1 MCPTR
6 FLMPTFVFSDI
17 CFARKRSHALCFYK
31 GADSRSFCVYH
42 KRFVLGKFSF
52 FPKFTR
58 IIANKAEITR
68 LPVSPLRSRKV
79 IGSNSTSGTVCT
91 SHLFTT
97 WQVYPLHHPPLYST
111 KSPPDGSTFKS
122 NKSTSHPHNSLLCIQ
137 TWLTNLC
144 VRFILK
150 SLGPHERTH
159 IHTPQPHPISEKHF
173 RFYWRQ
179 SVYFR
184 TI

>member
-1 MCPTR
+1 
-6 FLMPTFVFSDI
+6 MPTFVFSDI

-42 KRFVLGKFSF
+42 KCFVLGKFSF
-52 FPKFTR
+52 FPNFTR

-97 WQVYPLHHPPLYST
+97 WQVHHPFITLLSIVQNLRQMEAPLNQINQ
-111 KSPPDGSTFKS
+111 PA
-122 NKSTSHPHNSLLCIQ
+122 I
-137 TWLTNLC
+137 
-144 VRFILK
+144 
-150 SLGPHERTH
+150 RT
-159 IHTPQPHPISEKHF
+159 TLSCAF
-173 RFYWRQ
+173 RHD
-179 SVYFR
+179 
-184 TI
+184 